1 MQMTCDEALRNSPTM
16 NTKAP
21 KRSVLTI
28 LGVTALFVATL
39 LTTVHVGAMHD
50 PVHRLHSKGVAGL
63 TYAMLLLCI
72 LGVHELGHFFVARW
86 RRTTASFPVFIP
98 SPFGLGTFGAFVR
111 MKTPVWDRSDSFD
124 IGIAGP
130 IAGLI
135 VAVPL
140 MLYSLWESSAT
151 FSLVHPHVLTIRSSL
166 LLTALYKVMKG
177 GPVPLE
183 IGISDTGF
191 ASWIGIFVSA
201 LNLLPVGPLDGGRIS
216 AALFGCKRTVA
227 IQFVTVGLAFV
238 LALFV
243 WSGLFLWAALLLV
256 FAFLRQPETLDEF
269 TAPSAG
275 RYWGGFMLFIFAL
288 LVLLPAPGGVRLAM
302 ILCPYM

>member
-1 MQMTCDEALRNSPTM
+1 MTS
-16 NTKAP
+16 KAP
-21 KRSVLTI
+21 KASILVI
-28 LGVTALFVATL
+28 LGVATL
-39 LTTVHVGAMHD
+39 FAATLITTVHVGAMHD
-50 PVHRLHSKGVAGL
+50 PVHRLHSRGVAGL
-63 TYAMLLLCI
+63 TYALLLLGI

-111 MKTPVWDRSDSFD
+111 LKTPVWDRSDSFD

-130 IAGLI
+130 VAGLI

-140 MLYSLWESSAT
+140 MLYGVWESSAT
-151 FSLVHPHVLTIRSSL
+151 FSLEHPHALTVRSSL
-166 LLTALYKVMKG
+166 LLTGLYKLAKG
-177 GPVPLE
+177 GPVPVE

-216 AALFGCKRTVA
+216 AALFGAKRTST
-227 IQFVTVGLAFV
+227 IQFVTAGLSLV

-243 WSGLFLWAALLLV
+243 WYGLLLWAALLLL
-256 FAFLRQPETLDEF
+256 FAFFKQPETLDEF

-275 RYWGGFMLFIFAL
+275 RYWGGFLLFIFAL
-288 LVLLPAPGGVRLAM
+288 LVLIPAPGGARVGMLR
-302 ILCPYM
+302 CPYM

>member
-1 MQMTCDEALRNSPTM
+1 MNS
-16 NTKAP
+16 KAP
-21 KRSVLTI
+21 KASILVI
-28 LGVTALFVATL
+28 LGVATL
-39 LTTVHVGAMHD
+39 FAATLITTVHVGAMHD
-50 PVHRLHSKGVAGL
+50 PVHRLHSRGVAGL
-63 TYAMLLLCI
+63 TYALLLLAI
-72 LGVHELGHFFVARW
+72 LGVHELGHFFIARW
-86 RRTTASFPVFIP
+86 RRTAASFPVFIP

-111 MKTPVWDRSDSFD
+111 LKTPVWDRNDSFD

-130 IAGLI
+130 VAGLML
-135 VAVPL
+135 AVPL

-151 FSLVHPHVLTIRSSL
+151 FSLVHPHMLTVRSSL

-216 AALFGCKRTVA
+216 AALFGGKRTVT
-227 IQFVTVGLAFV
+227 IQVVTVGLSLV

-243 WSGLFLWAALLLV
+243 WFGLFLWAALLLV
-256 FAFLRQPETLDEF
+256 FAFFKQGETLDEF

-275 RYWGGFMLFIFAL
+275 RYWGGFVLFIFAL
-288 LVLLPAPGGVRLAM
+288 LVLIPAPGGARLAM
-302 ILCPYM
+302 IRCPYM